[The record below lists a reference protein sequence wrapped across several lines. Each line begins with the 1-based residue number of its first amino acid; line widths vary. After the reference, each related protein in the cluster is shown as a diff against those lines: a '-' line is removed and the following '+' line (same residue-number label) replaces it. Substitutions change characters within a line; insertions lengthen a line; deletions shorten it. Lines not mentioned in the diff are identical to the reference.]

1 MENETNINLI
11 ENKESEDIFKLDYY
25 EQNYNT
31 NAEFRRWRNSMMI
44 KFGRNSRLFK
54 CMDDEILFCS
64 TNEDCKNFPFYQSKC
79 PLCKN
84 HICFFC
90 HRSSTDSFGP
100 GTCCLRRR
108 FYCTFFQIGFD
119 LINPIDREHYYGH
132 DFHKALI
139 FYFIPGI
146 NLLFFIAEM
155 HVSLFYKL
163 GLKNYKPK
171 KYNKYIKDY
180 ELRYKKNYKTLQIL
194 VGIDIAFSIAL
205 TFSYILLNLYFIII
219 LTIISL
225 PFKLYPMKYY
235 ISIAYR
241 NII

>member
-1 MENETNINLI
+1 MGDC
-11 ENKESEDIFKLDYY
+11 SGF
-25 EQNYNT
+25 
-31 NAEFRRWRNSMMI
+31 
-44 KFGRNSRLFK
+44 
-54 CMDDEILFCS
+54 FC
-64 TNEDCKNFPFYQSKC
+64 KC

-108 FYCTFFQIGFD
+108 IYCTFFQIGFD

-146 NLLFFIAEM
+146 NLLFFIAEI

-171 KYNKYIKDY
+171 KYNKYIRNY
-180 ELRYKKNYKTLQIL
+180 ELRYNKNYKTLQIL
-194 VGIDIAFSIAL
+194 VGIDIAFSIAI